1 MKQHPQRYPTH
12 VESIQKVLNVH
23 VSLIVYF
30 VCVLQLQNS
39 LSHGL
44 DNIVVTMLDSLQGLT
59 ELG

>member
-12 VESIQKVLNVH
+12 VESIQKVLNIH

-44 DNIVVTMLDSLQGLT
+44 DNIVVTMLDSL
-59 ELG
+59 